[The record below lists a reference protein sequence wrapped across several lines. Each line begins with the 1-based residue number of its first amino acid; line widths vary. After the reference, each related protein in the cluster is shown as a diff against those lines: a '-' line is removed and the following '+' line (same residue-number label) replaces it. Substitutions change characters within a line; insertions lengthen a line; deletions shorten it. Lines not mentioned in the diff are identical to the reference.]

1 MNFSQFEHFF
11 NEIDTYNSNGYQ
23 LALLQLYLISTVIV
37 KALNLN
43 LIWKSAK
50 NTNMLFFENK
60 ILKIDDSHMEAA
72 NFKGL
77 SWLK

>member
-72 NFKGL
+72 NLKGL